1 MQLNR
6 NSSQKPRT
14 NLSVFFSYFN
24 VLLYGIQDGFD
35 FSFRKKERHFL
46 FSVVKYFEVV

>member
-6 NSSQKPRT
+6 NSSQKPGA
-14 NLSVFFSYFN
+14 NLSVFSYVN
-24 VLLYGIQDGFD
+24 ILLHGIQDGFD
-35 FSFRKKERHFL
+35 FSFRKKGKYFL